1 MKILDFSSNQFD
13 ELNPDVIWEK
23 NILRFLEDWDSSDK
37 YITTQTS
44 GSTGVPKKIKIAKE
58 AMRKS
63 AQLTGEFFQ
72 FQKGQSALL
81 CLPTH
86 FIAGKMMLVRA
97 LEFQL
102 RLICVEPSSFVD
114 LKTKSLFD
122 FVAMTPMQVQ
132 NSLKMLPQIKNLLI
146 GGAPLSSKLKD
157 QLLLSQTNCYESY
170 GMTETITHIA
180 LKDISE
186 CHFTALQGVVL
197 SQDSRGCLVVQTP
210 YFKDKV
216 VTNDV
221 VELFDENRFK
231 WLGRFD
237 NVINSGGIKLF
248 PEQIES
254 KLKPYIE
261 CEFII
266 DSVLDD
272 LLGEQLIIVIE
283 SLENNIDFT
292 QLFSKV
298 LSKYER
304 PKRIYFL
311 DLFPRTEN
319 GKIKRK
325 EVLNRIIP

>member
-23 NILRFLEDWDSSDK
+23 NILRFLEDWDSSDE

-44 GSTGVPKKIKIAKE
+44 GSTGVPKKIKIPKE

-63 AQLTGEFFQ
+63 AKLTGGFFQ

-132 NSLKMLPQIKNLLI
+132 SSLKILPQIKNLLI

-170 GMTETITHIA
+170 GMTETVTHIA
-180 LKDISE
+180 LKEISE
-186 CHFTALQGVVL
+186 YHFTALQGVVL
-197 SQDSRGCLVVQTP
+197 SQDSRECLVIQTP

-237 NVINSGGIKLF
+237 NVVNSGGIKLF

-304 PKRIYFL
+304 PKKAYFL

-319 GKIKRK
+319 GKVKRK
-325 EVLNRIIP
+325 EILNRIKP